1 MVQRKG
7 TNNCPLQQKQQS
19 NFEEEEEDEEE
30 LSSTFKHNQD
40 LNLKKLHSGLQGTHG
55 GRQVVTLEVKPRIQE
70 VSRLRFPWIFCDV

>member
-1 MVQRKG
+1 MVQRKE

-19 NFEEEEEDEEE
+19 NVEEEEEEE

-40 LNLKKLHSGLQGTHG
+40 LNLKKLHAGLQGTHG

-70 VSRLRFPWIFCDV
+70 VSLLRFPWIFCDV